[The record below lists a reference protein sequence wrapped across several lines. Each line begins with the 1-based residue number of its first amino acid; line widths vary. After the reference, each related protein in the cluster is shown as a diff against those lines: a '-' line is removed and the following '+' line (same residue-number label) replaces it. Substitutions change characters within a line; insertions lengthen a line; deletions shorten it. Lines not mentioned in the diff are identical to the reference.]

1 MLRDDKMTDISSTKY
16 KGLIYLKD
24 TIEASKV

>member
-24 TIEASKV
+24 AMEAGKV